1 MSRYAIRRAV
11 PCMDDARA
19 FAALE
24 AATLGDSDLT
34 PVEMCSA
41 LALPDHCCYL
51 ACAGPLCIGLLSTFD
66 TPCAAGRRLELDML
80 AVDPAWRNQGVAS
93 AMVSR
98 ALEEGRA
105 RGISMFRAVVATD
118 NSASRRVFQR
128 LGLQEQGTRCELLT
142 RVFAGLVPAP
152 YLPAGWSED
161 WVPDLADSELDQWR
175 LSGHRGVAVRNASGE
190 TVARLA
196 MLPVQ
201 TMAYTGYW
209 IEQLWAVN
217 AQAATIALL
226 SGAERTKAASSDEIG
241 ILVPAADSSLI
252 RGAHQAG
259 YVTIGEYDIF
269 TVD

>member
-1 MSRYAIRRAV
+1 
-11 PCMDDARA
+11 MDDARA

-51 ACAGPLCIGLLSTFD
+51 ACAGPLCIGLLWLWILPGGTRVWPARWYPERSRKAEPEGY
-66 TPCAAGRRLELDML
+66 PCSGPWLRPTTGLAGASFSVL
-80 AVDPAWRNQGVAS
+80 ACR
-93 AMVSR
+93 SR
-98 ALEEGRA
+98 A
-105 RGISMFRAVVATD
+105 
-118 NSASRRVFQR
+118 RVT
-128 LGLQEQGTRCELLT
+128 GTRYELMT
-142 RVFAGLVPAP
+142 RVFAGLVPSP

-226 SGAERTKAASSDEIG
+226 AGAERAKAASSDEIG

-259 YVTIGEYDIF
+259 YVSIGEYDIF